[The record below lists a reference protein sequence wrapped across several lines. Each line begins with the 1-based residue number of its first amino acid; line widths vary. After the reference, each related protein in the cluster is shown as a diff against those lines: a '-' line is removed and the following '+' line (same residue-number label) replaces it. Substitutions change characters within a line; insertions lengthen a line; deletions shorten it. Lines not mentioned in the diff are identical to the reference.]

1 MILTWCISWR
11 LLKNG
16 PFSLIHSKFKYL
28 VIVIVV
34 GSALDINE
42 VRKRKR
48 EEDDIVFNDSNIE
61 GEYDALSPNGPNSGY
76 IDEKPKLTEV
86 V

>member
-1 MILTWCISWR
+1 MI
-11 LLKNG
+11 
-16 PFSLIHSKFKYL
+16 
-28 VIVIVV
+28 
-34 GSALDINE
+34 GSSLDINE
-42 VRKRKR
+42 IRKRKR

>member
-1 MILTWCISWR
+1 
-11 LLKNG
+11 
-16 PFSLIHSKFKYL
+16 
-28 VIVIVV
+28 VIVV

-42 VRKRKR
+42 IRKRKR

-61 GEYDALSPNGPNSGY
+61 GEYDALSPNGPTSGY

>member
-1 MILTWCISWR
+1 M
-11 LLKNG
+11 
-16 PFSLIHSKFKYL
+16 
-28 VIVIVV
+28 IVI
-34 GSALDINE
+34 GSSLDINAI
-42 VRKRKR
+42 RQRKR

>member
-1 MILTWCISWR
+1 MIIWDIVKKNPVRLVWFISN
-11 LLKNG
+11 KK
-16 PFSLIHSKFKYL
+16 SS

-42 VRKRKR
+42 IRKRKR

>member
-1 MILTWCISWR
+1 M
-11 LLKNG
+11 
-16 PFSLIHSKFKYL
+16 
-28 VIVIVV
+28 IVV

-42 VRKRKR
+42 IRKRKR

-61 GEYDALSPNGPNSGY
+61 GEYDALSPNGPNTGY

>member
-1 MILTWCISWR
+1 MIA
-11 LLKNG
+11 
-16 PFSLIHSKFKYL
+16 
-28 VIVIVV
+28 V

-42 VRKRKR
+42 IRKRKR

>member
-1 MILTWCISWR
+1 MITWVGKKLFVELVLYS
-11 LLKNG
+11 
-16 PFSLIHSKFKYL
+16 

-34 GSALDINE
+34 GSSLDI
-42 VRKRKR
+42 VAIQKQKR
-48 EEDDIVFNDSNIE
+48 EDDDIVFNDSNIE